1 MAAAGADIRPLRG
14 RCDRDADL
22 ASRIALVSALVQTLV
37 PDWARARV
45 LAVFILTC
53 QGGLAAG
60 SATWGVVATRIGIPA
75 TLVIAGLSTLD
86 DCHVR
91 LQEIAGRDR
100 RHHAM
105 EPLAAA
111 GNHGL
116 KDRVNAISLAQ
127 TDDFRRDSDLFL
139 ECARDPKTQRRI
151 QVAMRRGFQ
160 THDGELALGLM
171 MSELADR

>member
-111 GNHGL
+111 AIMGSRIGSTRSHSRRRMISVAILISSWSAHGTP
-116 KDRVNAISLAQ
+116 RRNGE
-127 TDDFRRDSDLFL
+127 FRWR
-139 ECARDPKTQRRI
+139 
-151 QVAMRRGFQ
+151 
-160 THDGELALGLM
+160 
-171 MSELADR
+171 

>member
-1 MAAAGADIRPLRG
+1 
-14 RCDRDADL
+14 
-22 ASRIALVSALVQTLV
+22 
-37 PDWARARV
+37 
-45 LAVFILTC
+45 
-53 QGGLAAG
+53 
-60 SATWGVVATRIGIPA
+60 
-75 TLVIAGLSTLD
+75 
-86 DCHVR
+86 
-91 LQEIAGRDR
+91 
-100 RHHAM
+100 M

-139 ECARDPKTQRRI
+139 ECARDPETQRQI